1 MAGYMIDNI
10 RSGVLRQWYLEDVA
24 ALPRD
29 GSVTLLDTRT
39 VGEYSRGHVDGFR
52 NIPVDEL
59 RERIGELEGLT
70 AAERLSNAEFDAL
83 QRRLAS
89 LSACVDAMTVE
100 EKRAAIR
107 AVVRKVIWDGVN
119 AHVVLF
125 GAQDGEPEL
134 PELTDRLAPPE
145 ASAAQAEE
153 FLDETGETESPTA
166 PMWPWCED
174 SK

>member
-1 MAGYMIDNI
+1 MIDHPFPPLYNEESRVLI
-10 RSGVLRQWYLEDVA
+10 LGSFPSVKSREQAFFYGHPQNRFWKVLGGVFGQEA
-24 ALPRD
+24 PA
-29 GSVTLLDTRT
+29 
-39 VGEYSRGHVDGFR
+39 
-52 NIPVDEL
+52 
-59 RERIGELEGLT
+59 
-70 AAERLSNAEFDAL
+70 
-83 QRRLAS
+83 
-89 LSACVDAMTVE
+89 TVE

-107 AVVRKVIWDGVN
+107 AVVRKVIWDGIN

-134 PELTDRLAPPE
+134 PELTDRLAPPK